1 MTENLSACQ
10 TAMSAVFLASFCEVS
25 EGEVDSSFVEKVY
38 SGFFS
43 PVTASLVKVTL
54 ETPDPGTSN
63 MASSSSASCTQ
74 ANRKEYKHRI
84 ELATYIY
91 IYLNGNSTN
100 YYVDTMVTVYMYMK
114 Y

>member
-1 MTENLSACQ
+1 
-10 TAMSAVFLASFCEVS
+10 MSAVFLPSFCEVS

-74 ANRKEYKHRI
+74 AKRKEYKHRI
-84 ELATYIY
+84 ELATYVY
-91 IYLNGNSTN
+91 VKGNSTH
-100 YYVDTMVTVYMYMK
+100 YYVDTMVTVHVYMK